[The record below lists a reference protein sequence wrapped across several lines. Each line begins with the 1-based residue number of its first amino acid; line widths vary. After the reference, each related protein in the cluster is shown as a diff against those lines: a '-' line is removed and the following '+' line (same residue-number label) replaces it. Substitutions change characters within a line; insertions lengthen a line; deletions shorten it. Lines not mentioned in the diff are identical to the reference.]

1 MLHEKVI
8 GEQYIFPTFGKNPNR
23 KEMQKYFNIAGPCN
37 AADHYMVPL
46 LERNKDILPLI
57 EQKQYFVLHA
67 ARQSG
72 KTTLLQELVDHLE
85 REGKCYALYCS
96 LEQAQVFTEAKE
108 GIPQILNII
117 RSAIR
122 FSNIPGKENFLKGS
136 GQKDIS
142 TMVGD
147 ALKEFCTTLDKPLI
161 FFFDEIDA
169 LQDGTLISFLRQLR
183 NGYIT
188 RSRIPFPH
196 SIALVGMR
204 NIRDYKSKVRDG
216 RETLGSP
223 SPFNIIT
230 KALTLRNFSIGDIQ
244 GLYNQ
249 HTKATGQVFEKA
261 AVESVHDYTDGQP
274 WLVNAI
280 AREIIMEILENDFT
294 KKITAAHVDQAVKN
308 ILLRR
313 DTHIDSLLERL
324 KEERVRK
331 VMEPVITGEKYAISF
346 TDDDTQYCLDLGLLK
361 NEDNVLKPANKMYA
375 EVIIRTLSYDLQ
387 YHMESQIENR
397 WVKTD
402 SSLDMNGL
410 LKAFQQFWRENSEI
424 WQEKYQYQ
432 EAAPHLILQAF
443 LQRVVNSGGG
453 VSREYAAN
461 KGRMDLCVHYGKN
474 KYPIEIKLHYG
485 KKTIPEGLEQLAGYM
500 DTVGENTGWLVVF
513 DRRKGAA
520 WKEKIYWK
528 TEEKG
533 EHTIH
538 VVGA

>member
-1 MLHEKVI
+1 M
-8 GEQYIFPTFGKNPNR
+8 R
-23 KEMQKYFNIAGPCN
+23 KYFNIAGPCN
-37 AADHYMVPL
+37 PNKHYMVPII
-46 LERNKDILPLI
+46 ERNDDIMPLI
-57 EQKQYFVLHA
+57 EQEQYFVIHA

-72 KTTLLQELVDHLE
+72 KTTLLQELVDHYTQ
-85 REGKCYALYCS
+85 EGKCYALYCS

-108 GIPQILNII
+108 GIPQILNTL
-117 RSAIR
+117 R
-122 FSNIPGKENFLKGS
+122 FAVKYSQLPNRNKFAQHFDTADTANLIKA
-136 GQKDIS
+136 
-142 TMVGD
+142 
-147 ALKEFCTTLDKPLI
+147 ALTDFCLELDKPLI
-161 FFFDEIDA
+161 IFFDEIDA
-169 LQDGTLISFLRQLR
+169 LQDSTLISFLRQLR

-188 RSRIPFPH
+188 RSHIPFPH

-204 NIRDYKSKVRDG
+204 NIRDYKSKIREDRD
-216 RETLGSP
+216 TLGSP

-230 KALTLRNFSIGDIQ
+230 KALTLSNFSTEEIE
-244 GLYNQ
+244 GLYQQ
-249 HTKATGQVFEKA
+249 HTQATGQVFEKA
-261 AVESVHDYTDGQP
+261 AVESVHDHTDGQP

-280 AREIIMEILENDFT
+280 AREIVVEILENDFSKT
-294 KKITAAHVDQAVKN
+294 ITATHVDQAVKN

-397 WVKTD
+397 WVKPGG
-402 SSLDMNGL
+402 SLDMNGL
-410 LKAFQQFWRENSEI
+410 LKAFQQFWRENSGI
-424 WQEKYQYQ
+424 WAEKYQYK

-443 LQRVVNSGGG
+443 LQRVVNSGGE
-453 VSREYAAN
+453 VSREYASN

-485 KKTIPEGLEQLAGYM
+485 EKTIPEGLEQLAGYM

-513 DRRKGAA
+513 DRRQEST
-520 WKEKIYWK
+520 WEEKIYWK
-528 TEEKG
+528 TEEEG
-533 EHTIH
+533 GRTIH

>member
-1 MLHEKVI
+1 
-8 GEQYIFPTFGKNPNR
+8 
-23 KEMQKYFNIAGPCN
+23 MQKYFNIAGPCHP
-37 AADHYMVPL
+37 DEHYMVPV
-46 LERNKDILPLI
+46 LERNKSLLPLI
-57 EQKQYFVLHA
+57 EQKQYFVIHA

-72 KTTLLQELVDHLE
+72 KTTLLHELVDHFTQ
-85 REGKCYALYCS
+85 EGKYYALYCS

-108 GIPQILNII
+108 GILQILNTLRFAVKYSQLPNKEKFARQLDVNDTANLIKT
-117 RSAIR
+117 AITDYC
-122 FSNIPGKENFLKGS
+122 L
-136 GQKDIS
+136 
-142 TMVGD
+142 
-147 ALKEFCTTLDKPLI
+147 ALDKPLVI
-161 FFFDEIDA
+161 FFDEIDA
-169 LQDGTLISFLRQLR
+169 LQDSTLISFLRQLR

-204 NIRDYKSKVRDG
+204 NIRDYKSKI
-216 RETLGSP
+216 REDRQTLGSP

-230 KALTLRNFSIGDIQ
+230 KALTLRNFSIKEIE
-244 GLYNQ
+244 GLYRQ
-249 HTKATGQVFEKA
+249 HTQATGQVFEKA

-402 SSLDMNGL
+402 GSLDMNGL
-410 LKAFQQFWRENSEI
+410 FKAFQQFWRENSEI